1 MGLIMFLSCMFYF
14 YALRHLFGSRTTHSR
29 TVLSVFQQTKK
40 INGKHLLHV
49 RLVQQPKI
57 TLQVGRDVLLVFNIA
72 FVHMTTKT
80 ALYPHLSVT
89 E

>member
-14 YALRHLFGSRTTHSR
+14 YALRHFFGSRTTHSR

-40 INGKHLLHV
+40 INGEHLLHV

-57 TLQVGRDVLLVFNIA
+57 TQVGWDVLLVCFNLA